1 MKKTRFMTVTM
12 LAASM
17 LVLNACGSGKADA
30 VTTAAVTSA
39 AEETTTASEETT
51 TVAETSAAE
60 ETTTVAEETTVAAEE
75 SKDEKES
82 AEAESKDEKAV
93 KDETKADEKNAKAD
107 EKTEAAAQDAK
118 AEETTAAETKA
129 ASTGATPADIYSKL
143 TSYLPSMVSFD
154 DSYISNYYGIDA
166 SQLDGYVFAAAEDV
180 TQADTVVI
188 LKAKDASSVSTLS
201 SQLATVKQQKEAELQ
216 DYNPTAYQV
225 AAAGYVKTSGNYVYL
240 IMSNN
245 ASAIDQVISANV
257 G

>member
-1 MKKTRFMTVTM
+1 MKKTRFMTVAM

-17 LVLNACGSGKADA
+17 LVLNACGSGAAEA

-39 AEETTTASEETT
+39 AAETTTATEETTTA
-51 TVAETSAAE
+51 AE
-60 ETTTVAEETTVAAEE
+60 TTVAEETTTAAEETTAAAEE

-82 AEAESKDEKAV
+82 AEAESKDEKSV
-93 KDETKADEKNAKAD
+93 KDETKADEKN
-107 EKTEAAAQDAK
+107 EAAAQDVK

-129 ASTGATPADIYSKL
+129 ASTGAAPADIYSKV

>member
-1 MKKTRFMTVTM
+1 MKKRFMTVAM

-17 LVLNACGSGKADA
+17 LVLNACGSGNAEA

-39 AEETTTASEETT
+39 AAETTTAAEETTTA
-51 TVAETSAAE
+51 AE
-60 ETTTVAEETTVAAEE
+60 TTVAEETTTAAEETTAAAEE

-93 KDETKADEKNAKAD
+93 KEEAKAE
-107 EKTEAAAQDAK
+107 EKTEAETK

-129 ASTGATPADIYSKL
+129 ASTGAAPADIYSKV

-188 LKAKDASSVSTLS
+188 LKAKDAASVSTLS

>member
-1 MKKTRFMTVTM
+1 MKKTRFITVAM

-17 LVLNACGSGKADA
+17 LVLNACGSGNAEA
-30 VTTAAVTSA
+30 VATAAVTSA
-39 AEETTTASEETT
+39 AAENTTATEETTTASE
-51 TVAETSAAE
+51 
-60 ETTTVAEETTVAAEE
+60 TTVAEETTTAAEE
-75 SKDEKES
+75 TTAAAEEAKGEKES

-93 KDETKADEKNAKAD
+93 KDETKADEKN
-107 EKTEAAAQDAK
+107 EAAAQDAK

-129 ASTGATPADIYSKL
+129 ASTGAAPADIYSKV

>member
-1 MKKTRFMTVTM
+1 MKKRFMTVAM

-17 LVLNACGSGKADA
+17 LVLNACGSGNAEA

-39 AEETTTASEETT
+39 AAETTTATEETTTA
-51 TVAETSAAE
+51 AE
-60 ETTTVAEETTVAAEE
+60 TTVAEETTTAAEETTAAAEE

-93 KDETKADEKNAKAD
+93 KDETKADEKN
-107 EKTEAAAQDAK
+107 EAAAQDAK

-129 ASTGATPADIYSKL
+129 ASTGAAPADIYSKL

-188 LKAKDASSVSTLS
+188 LKAKDVASVSTLS

>member
-1 MKKTRFMTVTM
+1 M

-17 LVLNACGSGKADA
+17 LVLNACGSGNAEA
-30 VTTAAVTSA
+30 VTTAAVTSEAAETTTA
-39 AEETTTASEETT
+39 AEETTTA
-51 TVAETSAAE
+51 AE
-60 ETTTVAEETTVAAEE
+60 TTVAEETTTAAEETTAAAEE
-75 SKDEKES
+75 SKDEKEI

-93 KDETKADEKNAKAD
+93 KEETKAE
-107 EKTEAAAQDAK
+107 EKTEAETK

-129 ASTGATPADIYSKL
+129 ASTGAAPADIYSKV

-188 LKAKDASSVSTLS
+188 LKAKDTASVSTLS

>member
-1 MKKTRFMTVTM
+1 MKKRFMTVAM

-17 LVLNACGSGKADA
+17 LVLNACGSGNAEA

-39 AEETTTASEETT
+39 AAETTTATEETTTA
-51 TVAETSAAE
+51 AETAVAE
-60 ETTTVAEETTVAAEE
+60 ETTTAVEETTAAAEE

-93 KDETKADEKNAKAD
+93 KDETKADEKN
-107 EKTEAAAQDAK
+107 EAAAQDAK
-118 AEETTAAETKA
+118 AEETTATETKA
-129 ASTGATPADIYSKL
+129 ASTGAAPADIYSKL

-225 AAAGYVKTSGNYVYL
+225 AAAGFVKTSGNYVYL

>member
-1 MKKTRFMTVTM
+1 MKKTRFITVAM

-39 AEETTTASEETT
+39 AEESTTAVEETT
-51 TVAETSAAE
+51 TAAE
-60 ETTTVAEETTVAAEE
+60 TTVAEETTTAAEETTAAAEE
-75 SKDEKES
+75 SKDEQES

-93 KDETKADEKNAKAD
+93 KDETKADEKN
-107 EKTEAAAQDAK
+107 EAAAQDAK

-129 ASTGATPADIYSKL
+129 ASTGAAPADIYSKL

-188 LKAKDASSVSTLS
+188 LKAKDAASVSTLS

>member
-1 MKKTRFMTVTM
+1 MKKTRFITVAM

-17 LVLNACGSGKADA
+17 LVLNACGSGAAEA

-39 AEETTTASEETT
+39 AAETTTATEETAT
-51 TVAETSAAE
+51 AAE
-60 ETTTVAEETTVAAEE
+60 TTVAEETTTAAEE
-75 SKDEKES
+75 TTAA
-82 AEAESKDEKAV
+82 AEESKDEKAV
-93 KDETKADEKNAKAD
+93 KDETKADEKN
-107 EKTEAAAQDAK
+107 EAAAQDAK

-129 ASTGATPADIYSKL
+129 ASTGAAPADIYSKL

-188 LKAKDASSVSTLS
+188 LKAKDAASVSTLS

-225 AAAGYVKTSGNYVYL
+225 AAAGFVKTSGNYVYL
-240 IMSNN
+240 IMSGN
-245 ASAIDQVISANV
+245 ASQIDQVISANV

>member
-1 MKKTRFMTVTM
+1 MKKTRFITVAM

-17 LVLNACGSGKADA
+17 LVLNACGSGAAEA

-39 AEETTTASEETT
+39 AAKTTTATEETTTA
-51 TVAETSAAE
+51 AE
-60 ETTTVAEETTVAAEE
+60 TTVAEETTTAAEE
-75 SKDEKES
+75 TTAAAEASKDEKES
-82 AEAESKDEKAV
+82 AEAESKAEKAV
-93 KDETKADEKNAKAD
+93 EDETKADEKN
-107 EKTEAAAQDAK
+107 EAAAQDAK

-129 ASTGATPADIYSKL
+129 ASTGATPADIYSKV

-188 LKAKDASSVSTLS
+188 LKAKNASSVSTLS

>member
-1 MKKTRFMTVTM
+1 MKKRFMTVAM

-17 LVLNACGSGKADA
+17 LVLNACGSGNAEA

-39 AEETTTASEETT
+39 AAENTTATEETTTA
-51 TVAETSAAE
+51 AE
-60 ETTTVAEETTVAAEE
+60 TTVAEETTTAAEETTAAAEE

-93 KDETKADEKNAKAD
+93 KDETKADEKN
-107 EKTEAAAQDAK
+107 EAAAQDAK

-129 ASTGATPADIYSKL
+129 ASTGAAPADIYSKV

>member
-1 MKKTRFMTVTM
+1 MKQRFMTVAM

-17 LVLNACGSGKADA
+17 LVLNACGSGNAEA

-39 AEETTTASEETT
+39 AAETTTATEETTTA
-51 TVAETSAAE
+51 AETAVAE
-60 ETTTVAEETTVAAEE
+60 ETTTAVEETTAAAEE

-93 KDETKADEKNAKAD
+93 KDETKADEKN
-107 EKTEAAAQDAK
+107 EAAAQDAK
-118 AEETTAAETKA
+118 AEETTATETKA
-129 ASTGATPADIYSKL
+129 ASTGAAPADIYSKL

-225 AAAGYVKTSGNYVYL
+225 AAAGFVKTSGNYVYL
-240 IMSNN
+240 IMSGN
-245 ASAIDQVISANV
+245 ASQIDQVISANV

>member
-1 MKKTRFMTVTM
+1 MKKRFMTVAM

-17 LVLNACGSGKADA
+17 LVLNACGSGNAKA

-39 AEETTTASEETT
+39 TEETTTAAEETTTA
-51 TVAETSAAE
+51 AETSAAE
-60 ETTTVAEETTVAAEE
+60 ETTTVAEETTAATEE

-93 KDETKADEKNAKAD
+93 KEETKAE
-107 EKTEAAAQDAK
+107 EKTEAETK

-129 ASTGATPADIYSKL
+129 ASTGAAPADIYSKV

>member
-1 MKKTRFMTVTM
+1 MKKTRFMTVAM

-17 LVLNACGSGKADA
+17 LVLNACGSGNAEA

-39 AEETTTASEETT
+39 AEETSTAAEETT
-51 TVAETSAAE
+51 TAAETSAAE
-60 ETTTVAEETTVAAEE
+60 ETT
-75 SKDEKES
+75 
-82 AEAESKDEKAV
+82 AV
-93 KDETKADEKNAKAD
+93 KEETKAE
-107 EKTEAAAQDAK
+107 EKTEAETK
-118 AEETTAAETKA
+118 AEETTAAEKKA
-129 ASTGATPADIYSKL
+129 AATGAAPADIYSKV

>member
-1 MKKTRFMTVTM
+1 MKKRFMTVAM

-17 LVLNACGSGKADA
+17 LVLNACGSGNAEA

-39 AEETTTASEETT
+39 AAETTTATEETTTA
-51 TVAETSAAE
+51 AETAVAE
-60 ETTTVAEETTVAAEE
+60 ETTTAVEETTAAAEE

-93 KDETKADEKNAKAD
+93 KDETKANEKN
-107 EKTEAAAQDAK
+107 EAAAQDAK

-129 ASTGATPADIYSKL
+129 ASTGAAPADIYSKL

-225 AAAGYVKTSGNYVYL
+225 AAAGFVKTSGNYVYL
-240 IMSNN
+240 IMSGN
-245 ASAIDQVISANV
+245 ASQIDQVISANV

>member
-1 MKKTRFMTVTM
+1 MKKRFMTVAM

-17 LVLNACGSGKADA
+17 LVLNACGSGNAEA

-39 AEETTTASEETT
+39 AAETTTATEETTTA
-51 TVAETSAAE
+51 AE
-60 ETTTVAEETTVAAEE
+60 TTVAEETTTAAEETTAAAEE

-82 AEAESKDEKAV
+82 AEAESTYEKAV
-93 KDETKADEKNAKAD
+93 KDET
-107 EKTEAAAQDAK
+107 K

-129 ASTGATPADIYSKL
+129 ASTGAAPADIYSKV

>member
-1 MKKTRFMTVTM
+1 MKKKFMTVAM

-17 LVLNACGSGKADA
+17 LVLNACGSGNAEA

-39 AEETTTASEETT
+39 AAETTTAVEETTTA
-51 TVAETSAAE
+51 AE
-60 ETTTVAEETTVAAEE
+60 TTVAEETTTAAEETTAAAEE

-93 KDETKADEKNAKAD
+93 KDETKA
-107 EKTEAAAQDAK
+107 
-118 AEETTAAETKA
+118 EETTAAETKA
-129 ASTGATPADIYSKL
+129 ASTGAAPADIYSKV

-188 LKAKDASSVSTLS
+188 LKAKDAASVSTLL

-245 ASAIDQVISANV
+245 ASAIDQVISASV

>member
-1 MKKTRFMTVTM
+1 MKKTRFITVAM

-17 LVLNACGSGKADA
+17 LVLNACGSGNAEA

-39 AEETTTASEETT
+39 AAETTTAAEETST
-51 TVAETSAAE
+51 AAETSAAE
-60 ETTTVAEETTVAAEE
+60 ETTTAAEETTAAAEE
-75 SKDEKES
+75 SKDEQES

-93 KDETKADEKNAKAD
+93 KDETKADEKN
-107 EKTEAAAQDAK
+107 EAAAQDAK

-129 ASTGATPADIYSKL
+129 ASTGAAPADIYSKL
-143 TSYLPSMVSFD
+143 TSYLPNMVSFD

-188 LKAKDASSVSTLS
+188 LKAKDAGSVSTLS

-225 AAAGYVKTSGNYVYL
+225 AAAGFVKTAGNYVYL

>member
-1 MKKTRFMTVTM
+1 MKKRFMTVAM

-17 LVLNACGSGKADA
+17 LVLNACGSGNAEA

-39 AEETTTASEETT
+39 AAETTTATEETTTA
-51 TVAETSAAE
+51 AETAVAE
-60 ETTTVAEETTVAAEE
+60 ETTTAVEETTAAAEE

-93 KDETKADEKNAKAD
+93 KDETKADEKN
-107 EKTEAAAQDAK
+107 EAAAQDAK

-129 ASTGATPADIYSKL
+129 ASTGAAPADIYSKL

-188 LKAKDASSVSTLS
+188 LKAKDAASVSTLS

-225 AAAGYVKTSGNYVYL
+225 AAAGFVKTSGNYVYL
-240 IMSNN
+240 IMSGN
-245 ASAIDQVISANV
+245 ASQIDQMISANV

>member
-1 MKKTRFMTVTM
+1 MKKTRFMTVAM

-17 LVLNACGSGKADA
+17 LVLNACGSGNAEA
-30 VTTAAVTSA
+30 VTTAAVTSEA
-39 AEETTTASEETT
+39 AETTTAVEETTTA
-51 TVAETSAAE
+51 AE
-60 ETTTVAEETTVAAEE
+60 TTVAEETTTAAEETTAAAEE
-75 SKDEKES
+75 SKDEKEI

-93 KDETKADEKNAKAD
+93 KEET
-107 EKTEAAAQDAK
+107 K

-129 ASTGATPADIYSKL
+129 ASTGAAPADIYSKV

-188 LKAKDASSVSTLS
+188 LKAKDTASVSTLS

>member
-1 MKKTRFMTVTM
+1 MKKTRFMTVAM

-17 LVLNACGSGKADA
+17 LVLNACGSGAADA

-39 AEETTTASEETT
+39 AAETTTATEETTTA
-51 TVAETSAAE
+51 AE
-60 ETTTVAEETTVAAEE
+60 TTVAEETTTAAEETTAAAEE

-93 KDETKADEKNAKAD
+93 KDETKADEKN
-107 EKTEAAAQDAK
+107 EAAAQDAK
-118 AEETTAAETKA
+118 AEETTVAETKA
-129 ASTGATPADIYSKL
+129 ASTGAAPADIYSKL

-188 LKAKDASSVSTLS
+188 LKAKDAASVSTLS

-225 AAAGYVKTSGNYVYL
+225 AAAGLVKTSGNYVYL
-240 IMSNN
+240 IMSGN
-245 ASAIDQVISANV
+245 ASQIDQVISANV

>member
-1 MKKTRFMTVTM
+1 MKKRFMTVAM

-17 LVLNACGSGKADA
+17 LVLNACGSGNAEA

-39 AEETTTASEETT
+39 AAETTTATEETTTA
-51 TVAETSAAE
+51 AE
-60 ETTTVAEETTVAAEE
+60 TTVAEETMTAAEETTAAAEE

-82 AEAESKDEKAV
+82 AEAESTDEKAV
-93 KDETKADEKNAKAD
+93 KDET
-107 EKTEAAAQDAK
+107 K

-129 ASTGATPADIYSKL
+129 ASTGAAPADIYSKV

>member
-1 MKKTRFMTVTM
+1 M

-17 LVLNACGSGKADA
+17 LVLNACGSGNAEA

-39 AEETTTASEETT
+39 AAETTTATEETTTA
-51 TVAETSAAE
+51 AE
-60 ETTTVAEETTVAAEE
+60 TTVAEETTTAAEETTAAAEE

-82 AEAESKDEKAV
+82 AEAESTDEKAV
-93 KDETKADEKNAKAD
+93 KDET
-107 EKTEAAAQDAK
+107 K

-129 ASTGATPADIYSKL
+129 ASTGAAPADIYSKV

>member
-1 MKKTRFMTVTM
+1 MKKRFMTVAM

-17 LVLNACGSGKADA
+17 LVLNACGSGNAEA

-39 AEETTTASEETT
+39 AAETTTATEETTTA
-51 TVAETSAAE
+51 AE
-60 ETTTVAEETTVAAEE
+60 TTVAEETTTAVEETTAAAEE

-93 KDETKADEKNAKAD
+93 KDETKADEKN
-107 EKTEAAAQDAK
+107 EAAAQDAK

-129 ASTGATPADIYSKL
+129 ASTGAAPADIYSKL

-225 AAAGYVKTSGNYVYL
+225 AAAGFVKTSGNYVYL
-240 IMSNN
+240 IMSGN
-245 ASAIDQVISANV
+245 ASQIDQVISANV

>member
-1 MKKTRFMTVTM
+1 MKKRFMTVAM

-17 LVLNACGSGKADA
+17 LVLNACGSGNAEA

-39 AEETTTASEETT
+39 AAETTTATEETTTAAETT
-51 TVAETSAAE
+51 VAE
-60 ETTTVAEETTVAAEE
+60 ETTTAAEETTVAAEE

-82 AEAESKDEKAV
+82 AEAESKGEKAV
-93 KDETKADEKNAKAD
+93 KDETKADEKN
-107 EKTEAAAQDAK
+107 EAAAQDAK
-118 AEETTAAETKA
+118 AEETTAAETKG
-129 ASTGATPADIYSKL
+129 ASTGAAPADIYSKL

-188 LKAKDASSVSTLS
+188 LKAKDAASVSTLS

-225 AAAGYVKTSGNYVYL
+225 AAAGFVKTSGNYVYL
-240 IMSNN
+240 IMSGN
-245 ASAIDQVISANV
+245 ASQIDQVISANV

>member
-1 MKKTRFMTVTM
+1 MKKRFMTVAM

-17 LVLNACGSGKADA
+17 LVLNACGSGNAEA

-39 AEETTTASEETT
+39 AAETTTATEETTTAAETAVAEETT
-51 TVAETSAAE
+51 TAAE
-60 ETTTVAEETTVAAEE
+60 ETTAAAEE

-82 AEAESKDEKAV
+82 AEAESTDEKAV
-93 KDETKADEKNAKAD
+93 KDET
-107 EKTEAAAQDAK
+107 K

-129 ASTGATPADIYSKL
+129 ASTGAAPADIYSKV

>member
-1 MKKTRFMTVTM
+1 MKKRFMTVAM

-17 LVLNACGSGKADA
+17 LVLNACGSGNAEA

-39 AEETTTASEETT
+39 AAETTTATEETTTA
-51 TVAETSAAE
+51 AE
-60 ETTTVAEETTVAAEE
+60 TTVAEETTTAAEETTAAAEE

-93 KDETKADEKNAKAD
+93 KDKTKADEKN
-107 EKTEAAAQDAK
+107 EAAAQDAK

-129 ASTGATPADIYSKL
+129 ASTGAAPADIYSKL

-188 LKAKDASSVSTLS
+188 LKAKDAASVSTLS

>member
-1 MKKTRFMTVTM
+1 MKKRFITVAM

-17 LVLNACGSGKADA
+17 LVLNACGSGNAEA

-39 AEETTTASEETT
+39 AAENTTATEETTTAAET
-51 TVAETSAAE
+51 TVAEKTTTAAE
-60 ETTTVAEETTVAAEE
+60 ETTAAAEE

-93 KDETKADEKNAKAD
+93 KDETKADEKN
-107 EKTEAAAQDAK
+107 EAAAQDAK

-129 ASTGATPADIYSKL
+129 ASTGAAPADIYSKV

-188 LKAKDASSVSTLS
+188 LKAKDAGSVSTLS